1 MDFLITGGCGFIGSN
16 IVERLVREGYK
27 VTVFDNLTTGS
38 LKNIEGLDVVFFN
51 EPYERIPALLQNVDI
66 IFHLGMPSSSPMYK
80 REPWL
85 VGKTINEAL
94 SIFEYARKSGC
105 KVVYASTSS
114 LYNGNTLPF
123 REDMPIYV
131 TDYYTECRYA
141 IERLAMLYNRLYGV
155 KSVGLRLFSVYGPK
169 EEHKG
174 EYANIV
180 SQFLWRIKKDE
191 APIIFGDGEQTR
203 DFIHVKDVVEAFML
217 AVEKVLHIEDFE
229 CEIFNVGTGIAH
241 SFNDVINLLNKCLKK
256 NVKPI
261 YKPNP
266 IKNYVYHTLADTT
279 KAEKILGFKAK
290 ISLETGIKNL
300 AEAKL

>member
-1 MDFLITGGCGFIGSN
+1 MDFLVTGGCGFIGSN
-16 IVERLVREGYK
+16 LVEKLVREGYK

-38 LKNIEGLDVVFFN
+38 LKNIEGLDVTFFK
-51 EPYERIPALLQNVDI
+51 EPYEKIPILLGEVNV

-85 VGKTINEAL
+85 VGQTINDA
-94 SIFEYARKSGC
+94 IFLLEYARKSRC
-105 KVVYASTSS
+105 KIVYASTSS
-114 LYNGNTLPF
+114 LYNGNSLPY

-180 SQFLWRIKKDE
+180 SQFLWMMKKGE
-191 APIIFGDGEQTR
+191 APVIYGDGEQTR
-203 DFIHVKDVVEAFML
+203 DFIHVEDVVEAFML
-217 AVEKVLHIEDFE
+217 AAEKQFE
-229 CEIFNVGTGIAH
+229 CEIFNVGTGVAH
-241 SFNDVINLLNKCLKK
+241 SFNDVVNLLNKHLGK
-256 NVKPI
+256 NVKPT

-266 IKNYVYHTLADTT
+266 IKNYVYHTWADTS

-290 ISLETGIKNL
+290 IPLETGIKNL
-300 AEAKL
+300 VKINV